1 MLAAAV
7 MVSPQLT
14 AWFGVSQGE
23 LAEVPLLESFPP
35 PEAGARKNVVAA
47 AGDAARANRKI
58 RAKFFILLGQTTGIM
73 QKTKGEV
80 AHNE

>member
-1 MLAAAV
+1 
-7 MVSPQLT
+7 
-14 AWFGVSQGE
+14 
-23 LAEVPLLESFPP
+23 
-35 PEAGARKNVVAA
+35 VAA